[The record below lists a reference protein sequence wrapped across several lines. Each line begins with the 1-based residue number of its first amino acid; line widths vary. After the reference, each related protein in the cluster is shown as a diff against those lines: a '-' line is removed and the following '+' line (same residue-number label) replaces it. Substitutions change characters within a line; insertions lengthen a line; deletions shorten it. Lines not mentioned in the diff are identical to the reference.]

1 MQKMPVAQLFSCFFI
16 YSFYWIL
23 YFEYMPFESDSDD
36 NIAIFNQACVLIML
50 YLQFLCT
57 NYVNSDTFKEKFV
70 GNLMM
75 GVFILSILI
84 NVVVGV
90 FEMI

>member
-50 YLQFLCT
+50 YL
-57 NYVNSDTFKEKFV
+57 
-70 GNLMM
+70 
-75 GVFILSILI
+75 
-84 NVVVGV
+84 
-90 FEMI
+90 